1 MKYVK
6 RTIEECIRGDGQF
19 DPYANENIVH
29 FRACDLK
36 IYHRNSNDLGKDS
49 NEIYRH
55 TPDHP
60 DASRSYEMAI
70 NSHQRFHVNTSR
82 AYAAAYTDYETDE
95 DREYAPEEI
104 YKAYEDKLMSLS
116 QLPLPPK
123 LNINFDSILD
133 SAILAPGDTWAGFF
147 SMLNPVTCWKTMDR
161 YAKGLFIFGA
171 YQYLAFLIPAL
182 FTLEYYTIWQVFLL
196 IGKLLKA
203 ICN

>member
-1 MKYVK
+1 MRYVK
-6 RTIEECIRGDGQF
+6 RTIEECVRDDGQF
-19 DPYANENIVH
+19 DPYAKENIVH
-29 FRACDLK
+29 FRACELK
-36 IYHRNSNDLGKDS
+36 IYHRDPNDLGKDS
-49 NEIYRH
+49 SEIYRH
-55 TPDHP
+55 IPDHP

-82 AYAAAYTDYETDE
+82 AYAAAYTDYETYE

-104 YKAYEDKLMSLS
+104 YKAYENKLMSLS

-133 SAILAPGDTWAGFF
+133 SAIHAPGDTWAGFF

-161 YAKGLFIFGA
+161 YAKVIFIFGA

-182 FTLEYYTIWQVFLL
+182 FTIEYYTIWQVFLS
-196 IGKLLKA
+196 IGRLFKA
-203 ICN
+203 IHI